1 MTAYHAISDEEL
13 MCCYQRGDYAAFEQL
28 YFRCQG
34 HVNAW
39 LRRRLQDDRV
49 REDVFQNVFI
59 KLHKTRARYDSSY
72 PVLAW
77 LYVIC
82 RCELR
87 DYLKKPAPHCVAL
100 RDEHALAEP
109 QHEDIYFDL
118 DGEKRLTTDE
128 KMVLKLKYFSEQDYR
143 SIAARLGRSEVGVR
157 KIGSRGLQKLRL
169 KYRPARL

>member
-1 MTAYHAISDEEL
+1 ML
-13 MCCYQRGDYAAFEQL
+13 CYQQGDYAAFEEL
-28 YFRCQG
+28 YLRCRG

-39 LRRRLQDDRV
+39 LCRRLRDDKE

-59 KLHKTRARYDSSY
+59 KFHKTRARYDNSY

-82 RCELR
+82 RCELL
-87 DYLKKPAPHCVAL
+87 DYLKKPALHCVVL
-100 RDEHALAEP
+100 RDEHGLHEP
-109 QHEDIYFDL
+109 RHEDMHLDL
-118 DGEKRLTTDE
+118 DGEKRLTADE

-143 SIAARLGRSEVGVR
+143 SIATCLDRSEAGVR

-169 KYRPARL
+169 KYNPKRL

>member
-1 MTAYHAISDEEL
+1 MKDYGAVSNEEL
-13 MCCYQRGDYAAFEQL
+13 MLKYQQDDYVAFERL
-28 YFRCQG
+28 YLNCRG

-39 LRRRLQDDRV
+39 LRRRLRDDRA

-59 KLHKTRARYDSSY
+59 KLHRTRARYVSTY

-82 RCELR
+82 RCELL
-87 DYLKKPAPHCVAL
+87 DYVKKPALPQVEL
-100 RDEHALAEP
+100 RDEHASAETRSEGI
-109 QHEDIYFDL
+109 QFDL
-118 DGEKRLTTDE
+118 DDEKRLTAAE
-128 KMVLKLKYFSEQDYR
+128 KTVLKLKYFSEQDYR

-169 KYRPARL
+169 KYNSERL